1 MAERSDMD
9 LLEGLLAIE
18 ERLISAYEAALRREV
33 IDVALGEQLRDH
45 ETEHARAL
53 ARALARGGRR
63 NPRASVPQ
71 SELTAALRSRSSFAR
86 FASDLEARALAS
98 YADAAASMRNPQL
111 RQPLGSIMAC
121 EAAHEVALRNSLG
134 DRPLVD

>member
-1 MAERSDMD
+1 MAERSDAD
-9 LLEGLLAIE
+9 VLEGLLALE
-18 ERLISAYEAALRREV
+18 ERLVSAYEAALRRDV
-33 IDVALGEQLRDH
+33 IDMGLGDLLRDH

-53 ARALARGGRR
+53 QRALDRLGRR

-86 FASDLEARALAS
+86 FALDLETRALAA
-98 YADAAASMRNPQL
+98 YADAAASIRNARMRQA
-111 RQPLGSIMAC
+111 LGSIMAC
-121 EAAHEVALRNSLG
+121 EAAHRVALRDSLG